1 MKIINLKKK
10 NMSYLKKAARTI
22 RNLEILLYL
31 SRKFSKRIFIR

>member
-10 NMSYLKKAARTI
+10 KMSYLKKAARTI

-31 SRKFSKRIFIR
+31 LRKFSKQIF